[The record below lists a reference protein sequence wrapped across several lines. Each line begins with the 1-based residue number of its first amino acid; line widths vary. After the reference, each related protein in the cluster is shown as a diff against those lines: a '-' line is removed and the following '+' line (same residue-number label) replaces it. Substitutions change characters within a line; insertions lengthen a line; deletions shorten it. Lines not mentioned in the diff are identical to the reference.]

1 MAEPSRVNVIQL
13 LNLDDAEV
21 YETHH
26 GQARLIAKG
35 PLSLIYEKK
44 HKWILLKIADFN
56 YGLSKKIPL
65 LCSLRERG
73 AFRAYVVPSK
83 NDFYVIKIV
92 NVWTISELLKLD
104 EILKENTQFAYKDDF
119 DTYSVHQIPRSNTQL
134 TNEYI
139 QTPSIPDYQRSQ
151 SIPSTQQD
159 WCHLTNNFY
168 QIKQPQPQDISRQQQ
183 VQEFESDLENKM
195 IQLRG
200 ETQQSRQGIVPK
212 KKSYTMPPQQKPVY
226 EKSYTMPPQKPMI
239 DLSSEPEPTGAQ
251 ADEAHQ
257 IYAGGK
263 VVRNAMV
270 GSAHVISSGIKK
282 MGGFIKKTFM
292 KRKEGEVPQE
302 MNESTRMQLTLAS
315 AAAGTIV
322 TMSFGAVKI

>member
-21 YETHH
+21 YETHQ
-26 GQARLIAKG
+26 GQARLLAKG

-44 HKWILLKIADFN
+44 HKWVLLKIADFN

-65 LCSLRERG
+65 LCSTRERG
-73 AFRAYVVPSK
+73 AYRAYVVPSP

-119 DTYSVHQIPRSNTQL
+119 DTYPVHQTPRSNTQL
-134 TNEYI
+134 SNQYI
-139 QTPSIPDYQRSQ
+139 PPPSMPDYQRSQ
-151 SIPSTQQD
+151 SYPATQED
-159 WCHLTNNFY
+159 WSHLTNNFY
-168 QIKQPQPQDISRQQQ
+168 QARQPQPQDISRQQQ
-183 VQEFESDLENKM
+183 VQEFEDDLANKM

-200 ETQQSRQGIVPK
+200 ETQQSRQGIIPK
-212 KKSYTMPPQQKPVY
+212 KKSYTMPPSQKPV
-226 EKSYTMPPQKPMI
+226 I
-239 DLSSEPEPTGAQ
+239 DLSSEPEPTAIQPDGANR
-251 ADEAHQ
+251 
-257 IYAGGK
+257 IYTGGK
-263 VVRNAMV
+263 DVRNAMV

-292 KRKEGEVPQE
+292 KRKEGEEPQE
-302 MNESTRMQLTLAS
+302 MDESTRKQLTLAS

-322 TMSFGAVKI
+322 TVSFGAVKSFT